1 MKQNKHLILTGF
13 PKITFVFFAIVIVVF
28 LNTAFNYY
36 LIQRENKNLEKITE
50 SINPYLDELDE
61 LCDILIESKMYA
73 TNWVHLPNN
82 IDDKNSLDS
91 LHRFR
96 YLEIRKKI
104 GDFVNSVKKNNNKVI
119 FNSDSI
125 IPIFMDFE
133 TLVQSQ
139 RKIMQLLRNFEDY
152 ENPSRKFKA
161 EEIIEEEII
170 PKSKSILKRLTDV
183 VIQNK
188 KQADKLKLELQKDS
202 KKIILTLII
211 SSFGLLFFIITAIY
225 FISININKPVLKM
238 KSIIE
243 KLAKGELTYEK
254 LGSEKNVIGEMAISV
269 NKLSESF
276 KKTSEFANEI
286 EHGNLS
292 ANYIK
297 LGENDTLG
305 NALINMR
312 DSLLSYSFDMENQVK
327 ERTNEVVEKSLKIE
341 EQKLFYESIFSNI
354 PIDIVVFNE
363 KHQYMFINSIA
374 IKNEETRNF
383 MIGKDDFDYCKLK
396 NIDTAFATQR
406 RVYFET
412 AKNTGIAQD
421 FEDQTVN
428 LNGSITYKLR
438 KYYPVFDNNGFKFMI
453 GYGIDVTNKK
463 LDEIKIQES
472 LIEKEALLGEIHH
485 RVKNNLTLVL
495 GLIEMQK
502 ETLSDE
508 KLINQF
514 IEIRNRIAAMSLIH
528 DKMYRGESFANIDL
542 NEYLT
547 DLISAIAKFYSK
559 DKAVKLIFELEKIF
573 ISSKSAVSLA
583 LLVNEIVT
591 NAFKYAFIN
600 NKDGVLKSVLS
611 KDEKN
616 FILEISDNGNG
627 LPPDFDIKKTKSL
640 GFKLFNI
647 FVKQLKGKFEYFND
661 NGLKFVISWPQPKEV
676 NN

>member
-1 MKQNKHLILTGF
+1 MKQKKNLILTGF
-13 PKITFVFFAIVIVVF
+13 PKITFVFSAIVTVVF

-36 LIQRENKNLEKITE
+36 LIQRENENLEKITE
-50 SINPYLDELDE
+50 SINPYVDELDE

-82 IDDKNSLDS
+82 IDDKKSLDS

-104 GDFVNSVKKNNNKVI
+104 KDFVSSVKRSNSKIV

-125 IPIFMDFE
+125 LPIFMDFE

-152 ENPSRKFKA
+152 ENPSRKFRA

-188 KQADKLKLELQKDS
+188 KQADKLKQDLQEDS
-202 KKIILTLII
+202 KIIILTLII
-211 SSFGLLFFIITAIY
+211 SSFGMLFFIIIAIY
-225 FISININKPVLKM
+225 FISVNINKPVLKM
-238 KSIIE
+238 KEIIE
-243 KLAKGELTYEK
+243 KLSRGELTFEK
-254 LGSEKNVIGEMAISV
+254 LEIEKNVIGEMAISV

-276 KKTSEFANEI
+276 KKTSAFANEI
-286 EHGNLS
+286 EKGNLT

-297 LGENDTLG
+297 LGENDVLG
-305 NALINMR
+305 HALINMR

-327 ERTNEVVEKSLKIE
+327 ERTNEVVEKGLKIE

-396 NIDTAFATQR
+396 NIDTAIASQR

-412 AKNTGIAQD
+412 AKNTGVAQD
-421 FEDQTVN
+421 FEDQTAN
-428 LNGSITYKLR
+428 SKGGITYKLR
-438 KYYPVFDNNGFKFMI
+438 KYYPVYDNHGFKFMI
-453 GYGIDVTNKK
+453 GYGINITNKK
-463 LDEIKIQES
+463 LDELKIQES

-485 RVKNNLTLVL
+485 RVKNNLSLVL

-502 ETLSDE
+502 ETLNNE
-508 KLINQF
+508 KLEVQF
-514 IEIRNRIAAMSLIH
+514 TEIRNRIAAMSLIH

-559 DKAVKLIFELEKIF
+559 DKVVKLVFELDKIF

-591 NAFKYAFIN
+591 NAFKYAF
-600 NKDGVLKSVLS
+600 KDIKGGVLKSTLTR
-611 KDEKN
+611 DEN
-616 FILEISDNGNG
+616 NNILVISDNGNG
-627 LPPDFDIKKTKSL
+627 LPEDFDIKKTKSL

-647 FVKQLKGKFEYFND
+647 FVKQLKGNFEYFND
-661 NGLKFVISWPQPKEV
+661 NGLRFVVKWPIKKEV
-676 NN
+676 